1 MCHPVVANLGER
13 HPASPDHARTD
24 LPVTQ
29 TADTTELTGAGTATT
44 RSLLQRVILPRAGDP
59 MTVRALYMDEGTGLR
74 IVTAPSPPGVFAPQ
88 FDLTGAISGDRRLR
102 TLSRTS
108 AVLAGQSEVSFAAY
122 FNAFAA
128 GYWRRW
134 TRLTSVQLRL
144 TVEGAGRVDVY
155 RSKADGTQIFERG
168 VVLPDGGRHE
178 LDLRLDLRPF
188 EDGGWLWFDL
198 TTDDTDLT
206 LVEGGWYAGEEGTG
220 RAAVAIGMPTFNRP
234 ADCVATL
241 VAIGEDPLVLD
252 AVTAV
257 ILPDQGTKKVRDHPG
272 FAAAAAVLGDRLR
285 IIDQPNLGG
294 SGGYARVMYEAL
306 GSTDCEQILYLDD
319 DIILEPDSVLRA
331 VAFSRFSR
339 EPMLV
344 GGQMLSLQARSQLS
358 TMGEVVDRSAFLWR
372 NAPGTEPHH
381 DLAAKSLRQTPW
393 LHRRT
398 DVDYN
403 AWWMC
408 LIPRAVAE
416 HLGLP
421 LPLFIK
427 WDDAEYGLRARGR
440 GYRTATVPGIAIW
453 HMSFLEKDDTA
464 DWQSYFHYRNRFVA
478 AALHGPDSPT
488 ALLRD
493 TAKRTMRHLLLM
505 EYSAVALQEMA
516 LRDFL
521 AGPEA
526 LFPSLPTV
534 LGDIRAKRAEYDDGR
549 PLDSATEVP
558 LSDLDAMAAQAFPE
572 PPTTPG
578 PIVRGLARSIAH
590 NLRRPDPAHRSVPQ
604 RNVPSRQAQWFVLSR
619 LDSATVSTPD
629 GRGVTFRR
637 RDPVLFRTM
646 LATAVRQLREIAR
659 AWPELRRRY
668 REALPELTSREAWA
682 REAFDKG

>member
-1 MCHPVVANLGER
+1 M
-13 HPASPDHARTD
+13 
-24 LPVTQ
+24 TQ
-29 TADTTELTGAGTATT
+29 TADTTQAPIADTEIVRT
-44 RSLLQRVILPRAGDP
+44 LLQRVILPRPGDP
-59 MTVRALYMDEGTGLR
+59 MAVRSLYMDESTGLR
-74 IVTAPSPPGVFAPQ
+74 LASVPPEP
-88 FDLTGAISGDRRLR
+88 GAIVGGIDLAGAIGADRRLR
-102 TLSRTS
+102 TLSRVS
-108 AVLAGQSEVSFAAY
+108 AVLPGQSEVSFAAY

-134 TRLTSVQLRL
+134 SSLTTVHLRL
-144 TVEGAGRVDVY
+144 TVEGTGRVDVY

-168 VVLPDGGRHE
+168 VVLSDGGRHE
-178 LDLRLDLRPF
+178 LDLALDLRPF
-188 EDGGWLWFDL
+188 EDGGWYWFDL
-198 TTDDTDLT
+198 TTDDTELT
-206 LVEGGWYAGEEGTG
+206 LVEGGWYAAVEGAG

-241 VAIGEDPLVLD
+241 IAIGEDPLVLE
-252 AVTAV
+252 AVVAV
-257 ILPDQGTKKVRDHPG
+257 ILPDQGTRKVRDAPG
-272 FAAAAAVLGDRLR
+272 FAAAAERLGDRLR

-294 SGGYARVMYEAL
+294 SGGYARIMYEAL
-306 GSTDCEQILYLDD
+306 AIDCEQILYMDD

-358 TMGEVVDRSAFLWR
+358 TMGEVVDRSTFLWR

-381 DLAAKSLRQTPW
+381 DLAAKSLKHTPW
-393 LHRRT
+393 LHRRV

-408 LIPRAVAE
+408 LIPRVVAE
-416 HLGLP
+416 NLGLP

-453 HMSFLEKDDTA
+453 HMSFLEKDDTS
-464 DWQSYFHYRNRFVA
+464 DWQAYFHYRNRFVA
-478 AALHGPDSPT
+478 AALHGPDNPT

-493 TAKRTMRHLLLM
+493 TAKRTLRHLMLL

-526 LFPSLPTV
+526 LFATLPTA

-549 PLDSATEVP
+549 PLDSATQVP
-558 LSDLDAMAAQAFPE
+558 LSNLDALAAQIFPP
-572 PPTTPG
+572 PPTR
-578 PIVRGLARSIAH
+578 PIPIAKGLARSIVH
-590 NLRRPDPAHRSVPQ
+590 NLRRPDPAHRTVPQ

-629 GRGVTFRR
+629 GQGVTFRR
-637 RDPVLFRTM
+637 RDPALFRGM
-646 LATAVRQLREIAR
+646 LATSVRQLRDVAR
-659 AWPELRRRY
+659 AWPDLRRRY
-668 REALPELTSREAWA
+668 RAALPELTSREAWG
-682 REAFDKG
+682 REVFHKH

>member
-1 MCHPVVANLGER
+1 MTQTVE
-13 HPASPDHARTD
+13 D
-24 LPVTQ
+24 PVTNPAP
-29 TADTTELTGAGTATT
+29 TAA
-44 RSLLQRVILPRAGDP
+44 SLLQRVIMPRVGDP
-59 MTVRALYMDEGTGLR
+59 MTVRSLYVDEHTNIRLST
-74 IVTAPSPPGVFAPQ
+74 VPAPPGAPPRQ
-88 FDLTGAISGDRRLR
+88 EMPLTGVASTGRNLR
-102 TLSRTS
+102 VLSRTS
-108 AVLAGQSEVSFAAY
+108 AVVSEQSEVSFAAY

-134 TRLTSVQLRL
+134 SALTQVRLHLALHGS
-144 TVEGAGRVDVY
+144 GRVDVY
-155 RSKADGTQIFERG
+155 RTKADGSQIFERG
-168 VVLPDGGRHE
+168 VILERAGEHTVDIE
-178 LDLRLDLRPF
+178 LDLRPF
-188 EDGGWLWFDL
+188 EDGGWYWFDL
-198 TTDDTDLT
+198 TTDNGDLT
-206 LVEGGWYAGEEGTG
+206 LVEGGWYATEQGRG

-241 VAIGEDPLVLD
+241 TAIGEDPLVLD
-252 AVTAV
+252 AVVAV
-257 ILPDQGTKKVRDHPG
+257 ILPDQGTQKVRDAPG
-272 FAAAAAVLGDRLR
+272 FSHAAAVLGDRLR

-306 GSTDCEQILYLDD
+306 ESTDCEQILFMDD
-319 DIILEPDSVLRA
+319 DILLEPDSVLRA
-331 VAFSRFSR
+331 VAFSRHSR
-339 EPMLV
+339 RPMLV

-358 TMGEVVDRSAFLWR
+358 TMGEVVNRNTFLWR

-381 DLAAKSLRQTPW
+381 DLAERTLRQTPW

-416 HLGLP
+416 DLGLP

-427 WDDAEYGLRARGR
+427 WDDAEYGLRARSR

-453 HMSFLEKDDTA
+453 HMSFLEKDDTS
-464 DWQSYFHYRNRFVA
+464 DWQAYFHYRNRYVA
-478 AALHGPDSPT
+478 AALHGPDDPS

-493 TAKRTMRHLLLM
+493 TLKRTMRHLLLM
-505 EYSAVALQEMA
+505 EYSAVALQDMA

-526 LFPSLPTV
+526 LFPKLPVV
-534 LGDIRAKRAEYDDGR
+534 LGEIRAKRAEYDDGR
-549 PLDSATEVP
+549 PLDSATQVP
-558 LSDLDAMAAQAFPE
+558 LSDLDALAAQVFPD
-572 PPTTPG
+572 PPTSKVT
-578 PIVRGLARSIAH
+578 IAKGLARSVLH
-590 NLRRPDPAHRSVPQ
+590 NLRSPDPAHHDVPQ
-604 RNVPSRQAQWFVLSR
+604 RNVPSRQALWFVLSR

-637 RDPVLFRTM
+637 RDPALFRSM
-646 LATAVRQLREIAR
+646 LWRSVRQLRDIGR

-682 REAFDKG
+682 REVFEKR

>member
-1 MCHPVVANLGER
+1 M
-13 HPASPDHARTD
+13 
-24 LPVTQ
+24 TQ
-29 TADTTELTGAGTATT
+29 TVVTAEETATPAGEAAAS
-44 RSLLQRVILPRAGDP
+44 SLLQRVILPRSGDP
-59 MTVRALYMDEGTGLR
+59 MSVRSLYLDERTGLR
-74 IVTAPSPPGVFAPQ
+74 MTTVPEPTGAPPGPKV
-88 FDLTGAISGDRRLR
+88 DLTGTAMGVRRLR
-102 TLSRTS
+102 VTSRIS
-108 AVLAGQSEVSFAAY
+108 AVVPEQTEVSFGAY

-134 TRLTSVQLRL
+134 SRLTELHLRL
-144 TVEGAGRVDVY
+144 VVEGTGRVDVY
-155 RSKADGTQIFERG
+155 RTKSDGSQIFVRG
-168 VVLPDGGRHE
+168 IVITGPGLQE
-178 LDLRLDLRPF
+178 LDLDLDLRPF
-188 EDGGWLWFDL
+188 EDGGWYWFDL
-198 TTDDTDLT
+198 TTDSSELT
-206 LVEGGWYAGEEGTG
+206 LHSGGWYAAEAATG
-220 RAAVAIGMPTFNRP
+220 RAAVTIGMPTFNRP

-241 VAIGEDPLVLD
+241 TAIGEDPIVLD

-257 ILPDQGTKKVRDHPG
+257 ILPDQGTKKVRDEPG
-272 FAAAAAVLGDRLR
+272 FEAAAAVLGDKLR

-306 GSTDCEQILYLDD
+306 GSTDCEQILFMDD
-319 DIILEPDSVLRA
+319 DILLEPDSVLRA

-358 TMGEVVDRSAFLWR
+358 TMGEVVDRNTFLWR

-381 DLAAKSLRQTPW
+381 DLADRTLRQTPW

-416 HLGLP
+416 DLGLP

-427 WDDAEYGLRARGR
+427 WDDAEYGLRARSR

-453 HMSFLEKDDTA
+453 HMSFLEKDDTS
-464 DWQSYFHYRNRFVA
+464 DWQAYFHYRNRFVA
-478 AALHGPDSPT
+478 AALHGPDNPK

-493 TAKRTMRHLLLM
+493 TIKRTLRHLLLM
-505 EYSAVALQEMA
+505 EYSAVALQAMA

-526 LFPSLPTV
+526 LFPKLATV
-534 LGDIRAKRAEYDDGR
+534 LGEVRAERAKYDDGR
-549 PLDSATEVP
+549 PLDSATQVP
-558 LSDLDAMAAQAFPE
+558 LSELDALAAQVFPP
-572 PPTTPG
+572 PPTRKI
-578 PIVRGLARSIAH
+578 PIAKGLARSVLH
-590 NLRRPDPAHRSVPQ
+590 NLRAPNPDHQAVPQ
-604 RNVPSRQAQWFVLSR
+604 RNIPSRQAQWFVLSQ

-637 RDPVLFRTM
+637 RNPELFRSM
-646 LATAVRQLREIAR
+646 IKNSVAQHREIAK

-668 REALPELTSREAWA
+668 RAALPELTSHEAWK
-682 REAFDKG
+682 REVFDR